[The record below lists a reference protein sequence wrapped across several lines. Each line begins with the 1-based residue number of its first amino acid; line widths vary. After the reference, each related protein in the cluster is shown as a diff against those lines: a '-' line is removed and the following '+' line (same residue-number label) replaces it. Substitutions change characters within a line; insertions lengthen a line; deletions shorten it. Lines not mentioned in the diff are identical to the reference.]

1 MPERQE
7 GKNRKVEER
16 SGFLL
21 ELSHGHRV
29 DSDVSREGGG
39 GGEEGA
45 ADQHGGDGVGVG
57 DGGGERESNVL
68 LATALEADNDDVG
81 KE

>member
-1 MPERQE
+1 M
-7 GKNRKVEER
+7 EER

-21 ELSHGHRV
+21 ELYHGHRV

-45 ADQHGGDGVGVG
+45 TDQHGGDGVGVG
-57 DGGGERESNVL
+57 DGGGGGRESNVL
-68 LATALEADNDDVG
+68 LATALEADNDDGG